1 MLSFSLIFFSTT
13 FLTKPHRLQN
23 IHFFQQEG
31 EHVRHTLTL
40 DNLTRASTGSYSVV
54 CFNKNVTS
62 AEVFTYTLDSEWAAG
77 CFFTANKEA
86 LFQSA
91 FTRRSSAQ
99 KQHPCCCNCS
109 SQYSFRR
116 VVSVDCLKFH
126 YKTHLLNRRSS
137 AGFVRMRGPFSVMIS
152 YS

>member
-62 AEVFTYTLDSEWAAG
+62 AEVFTYTLDSE
-77 CFFTANKEA
+77 
-86 LFQSA
+86 
-91 FTRRSSAQ
+91 
-99 KQHPCCCNCS
+99 
-109 SQYSFRR
+109 
-116 VVSVDCLKFH
+116 
-126 YKTHLLNRRSS
+126 
-137 AGFVRMRGPFSVMIS
+137 
-152 YS
+152 